1 MAIGYDVIIAARCPR
16 AHRGDFEHSGT
27 QCRFVHGFDFET
39 LAEPMACPDPV
50 LFLPGFPRC
59 PTCGAEAHELTF
71 SPAVDSEETRV
82 LTDFA
87 WRCPNSHQFATALPD
102 VPLVSWRR
110 LTERPYA

>member
-1 MAIGYDVIIAARCPR
+1 MHQSRTNPR
-16 AHRGDFEHSGT
+16 LSGRVRPQPIT
-27 QCRFVHGFDFET
+27 RASFK
-39 LAEPMACPDPV
+39 PV

-87 WRCPNSHQFATALPD
+87 WRCPNGHQFATAMPD
-102 VPLVSWRR
+102 VPLVTWRR

>member
-1 MAIGYDVIIAARCPR
+1 MLR
-16 AHRGDFEHSGT
+16 
-27 QCRFVHGFDFET
+27 
-39 LAEPMACPDPV
+39 PV

-82 LTDFA
+82 LTEFA
-87 WRCPNSHQFATALPD
+87 WRCPNDHEFAGAAARHSP
-102 VPLVSWRR
+102 PNWRR

>member
-1 MAIGYDVIIAARCPR
+1 MDDDEYHALQG
-16 AHRGDFEHSGT
+16 AHER
-27 QCRFVHGFDFET
+27 QVALVRW
-39 LAEPMACPDPV
+39 LAGSLVPDPV

-59 PTCGAEAHELTF
+59 PTCSAEAHELTF

-87 WRCPNSHQFATALPD
+87 WRCPNGHAFATAMPDIPLP
-102 VPLVSWRR
+102 SWRA